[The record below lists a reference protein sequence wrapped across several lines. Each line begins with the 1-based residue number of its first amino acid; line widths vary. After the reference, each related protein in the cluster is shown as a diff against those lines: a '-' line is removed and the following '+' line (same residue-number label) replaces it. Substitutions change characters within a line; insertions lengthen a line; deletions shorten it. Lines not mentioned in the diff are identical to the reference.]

1 MQVQLNPTNG
11 GCIECIPVST
21 QKSLIS
27 LQVSLEQMS
36 TSLTYFLSLSPQ
48 FELLREKIDGLQ
60 QEQIL
65 EGLF

>member
-11 GCIECIPVST
+11 GCVECIPVSS

-27 LQVSLEQMS
+27 LHVSLEQMS
-36 TSLTYFLSLSPQ
+36 TSLTYFLSLSPWFQ
-48 FELLREKIDGLQ
+48 LLRQKFDGLQ
-60 QEQIL
+60 QKQIL